1 MAKFIITVVC
11 AAWIIKSITSYELK
25 TVLFTQADIQKEILK
40 ELQLLRNG
48 KQMNNADAMK
58 DDFRIDFDKVDC

>member
-1 MAKFIITVVC
+1 MDNQKHYILWA
-11 AAWIIKSITSYELK
+11 K

-58 DDFRIDFDKVDC
+58 DDFRIDFDKIDCWYFSDADM